1 MITLSR
7 TPMWNHKAAVNPL
20 DVTVKSAK
28 SLGRNFAPTWAMVMG
43 HKSGILTNDNY
54 TIQYLEKLDR
64 LYWPPLLEKLQ
75 KSEHITFLCYCKDD
89 DFCHTYLLID
99 YLIEHFPDT
108 FKKLGE

>member
-1 MITLSR
+1 MTKLSR
-7 TPMWNHKAAVNPL
+7 TPMWNHRNEVNPL

-43 HKSGILTNDNY
+43 HKSGILPNEEYTN
-54 TIQYLEKLDR
+54 QYLAKLNK
-64 LYWPPLLEKLQ
+64 LYWPPILEELQ

-99 YLIEHFPDT
+99 YLIGNFSAT
-108 FKKLGE
+108 FKN